1 MTQTTAEPER
11 SHLDLEE
18 ERLDKEIKQLQ
29 QELMQLKVDKRNL
42 EIVQII
48 KRERDL
54 IDNQYLE
61 NQGPINQP

>member
-1 MTQTTAEPER
+1 M
-11 SHLDLEE
+11 DLEE

-29 QELMQLKVDKRNL
+29 QELMQLKIDKRNL
-42 EIVQII
+42 EIAQII

>member
-1 MTQTTAEPER
+1 MTQTLAQER
-11 SHLDLEE
+11 SHMDLEE

-29 QELMQLKVDKRNL
+29 QELMQLKIDKRNL
-42 EIVQII
+42 EIAQII

-61 NQGPINQP
+61 NQSPINQP